1 MPETPFDFSMLSRR
15 GVPLRRVDP
24 GERIFLEKDMG
35 SAMYVV
41 RSGAVDVITFGK
53 VLERIG
59 PGGVFGEMALI
70 DDGPRAAAA
79 LACEPSELAVIDK
92 ATFLTLINEEPE
104 FALRIMRLMA
114 ERVRR
119 MGRASNP
126 G

>member
-35 SAMYVV
+35 AAMYVV

-59 PGGVFGEMALI
+59 AGGVFGEMALI
-70 DDGPRAAAA
+70 DDEPRAAAA
-79 LACEPSELAVIDK
+79 LACEPTELAVIDK
-92 ATFLTLINEEPE
+92 PMFLTLIKEEPE
-104 FALRIMRLMA
+104 FALRIMQLMA

-119 MGRASNP
+119 MGRSK
-126 G
+126 